1 MEVDFHEY
9 HHDIGKKT
17 NQIEIARNS
26 ENHVSVKLL
35 LVHPHYFNSFWKYSG
50 EPSGIR
56 NKEFGQE
63 HCRRN

>member
-26 ENHVSVKLL
+26 ENHV
-35 LVHPHYFNSFWKYSG
+35 FG
-50 EPSGIR
+50 EAIVGSPAL
-56 NKEFGQE
+56 F
-63 HCRRN
+63 